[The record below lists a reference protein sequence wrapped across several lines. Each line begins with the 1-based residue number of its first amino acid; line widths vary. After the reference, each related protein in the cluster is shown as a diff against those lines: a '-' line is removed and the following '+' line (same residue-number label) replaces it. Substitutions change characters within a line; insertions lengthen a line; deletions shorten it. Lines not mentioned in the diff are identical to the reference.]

1 MSTLSQLLPD
11 CPLPAALRDRPVPAL
26 RLDSRAVQRG
36 DLFLAVPGHQTDGR
50 RFIDAAVRAGA
61 ATVLEEGDTFAV
73 RASDPVAHLVVPDLR
88 RQVGVL
94 AARFY
99 DQPGRRLKVIGV
111 TGTNGKTSITWFL
124 RDALDALGFHCGLMG
139 TLGVGLKGRE
149 RGTGHTTP
157 DPIGLQQG
165 LRDLYQDGADA
176 VAMEVSSH
184 ALDQHRLGDTP
195 IRAAVFSNLS
205 RDHLDYHGDM
215 DSYLLA
221 KVALFTRPN
230 LSQAVIND
238 DDPASQ
244 TLLTRLNDGVRC
256 ITFGARPGATV
267 RCVACQPHPRGMD
280 LRFTVGGEAVNVS
293 VPLFG
298 AFNRSN
304 LMAVAGVLHGFGVTP
319 ERLQSALAAVTPVP
333 GRMQPILEPGKPT
346 VIVDYAHTPDG
357 LEKALAAVREH
368 FQGRLHCVV
377 GCGGD
382 RDTGKRP
389 LMAAVAEA
397 GADRVIL
404 TSDNPRSED
413 PQAILDAMLAGARA
427 PAAMD
432 TRVDRREAV
441 RRAVTGAEA
450 GDVVLVAGKG
460 HEDYQ
465 EIQGERLPLD
475 DRELAREALALWGRG
490 GAS

>member
-11 CPLPAALRDRPVPAL
+11 CPLPAALRDRSVPAL

-73 RASDPVAHLVVPDLR
+73 RATAPVAHLVIPDLR
-88 RQVGVL
+88 RQVGEL

-124 RDALDALGFHCGLMG
+124 RDALNALGHRCALVG
-139 TLGVGLKGRE
+139 TLGLGLKGDE
-149 RGTGHTTP
+149 QTTGHTTP
-157 DPIGLQQG
+157 DPITLQAGLARV
-165 LRDLYQDGADA
+165 RDAGADC

-184 ALDQHRLGDTP
+184 ALDQHRLGSTP
-195 IRAAVFSNLS
+195 VPVAVFSNLS

-215 DSYLLA
+215 EAYLAA
-221 KVALFTRPN
+221 KSVLFTRDGVK
-230 LSQAVIND
+230 LAVINC
-238 DDPASQ
+238 DDPAAYS
-244 TLLTRLNDGVRC
+244 LIGCLADGVRC
-256 ITFGARPGATV
+256 VTFGDQPGATV
-267 RCVACQPHPRGMD
+267 RCAAVTFTADGMRAE
-280 LRFTVGGEAVNVS
+280 LTVGGDPLTVTL
-293 VPLFG
+293 PLFG
-298 AFNRSN
+298 RFNLSN
-304 LMAVAGVLHGFGVTP
+304 VMAVAGILHGQGISTAS
-319 ERLQSALAAVTPVP
+319 LGGALAAVTAVP
-333 GRMQPILEPGKPT
+333 GRMEPVQQPGCPT

-357 LEKALAAVREH
+357 LEKALQACRAH
-368 FQGRLHCVV
+368 FHGRLFCIV

-389 LMAAVAEA
+389 QMAAVAER
-397 GADRVIL
+397 GADRVVL

-413 PQAILDAMLAGARA
+413 PQQIIDDMRAGLADAASVQAIVERA
-427 PAAMD
+427 QAVMD
-432 TRVDRREAV
+432 TVQAASD
-441 RRAVTGAEA
+441 
-450 GDVVLVAGKG
+450 GDVILLAGKG

-465 EIQGERLPLD
+465 EVDGVRYPSD
-475 DRELAREALALWGRG
+475 DRDLARKAFIARG
-490 GAS
+490 GAQ